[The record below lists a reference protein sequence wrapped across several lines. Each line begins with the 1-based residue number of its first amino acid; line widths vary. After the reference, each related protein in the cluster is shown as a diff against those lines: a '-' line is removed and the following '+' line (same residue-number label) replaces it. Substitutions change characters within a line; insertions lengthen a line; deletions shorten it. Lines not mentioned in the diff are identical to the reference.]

1 VYVVEPAIIGRAQEL
16 AATGRLLDRAAEDAA
31 ALVLDGEAGIGKTTL
46 WLEAVRAADARGFR
60 VLQSRPAES
69 EAKLS
74 YSAVADLVGAAFEE
88 TETELPPLQRRALEA
103 ALLLGE
109 TDEPADAR
117 TTSAALVA
125 VLHALASRGPVLLA
139 VDDVQ
144 WLDAASE
151 QALAFAARR
160 LPAGLALLV
169 ARRVEGDADLPLGLA
184 RALPDDRRERVVV
197 GPLSV
202 AALHH
207 LISGRLGTSPSRPL
221 LIRLADTS
229 GGNPFFALEIARALE
244 RDEGGHEPLPV
255 PRSVEDLVAARVAA
269 LSLDAR
275 IVALAAAALSQ
286 ATVATVV
293 EAFDGEGDARAAVI
307 EAEDAGVLVAERDRI
322 RFTHPLLASVVYR
335 SAAHE
340 RRRRLHERLAAV
352 VVDPEERARHLAL
365 GTTRADEDVAAEIE
379 RAAARAARRGA
390 PQAAADLLAASARLT
405 ASTRTEELTRRRLGE
420 AAARLAAGDVE
431 TARTLAEAET
441 SSPVASLR
449 GQAHYLLGEVAWI
462 SGSGPPRTHFEAAL
476 AAAPADRELAAR
488 VYPKLVSFTTHD
500 PKRAVEHAEAAMR
513 VLSPDRDPGPLAQVV
528 FDRFWAELGLGHG
541 PRWDLF
547 EQWRELEARAGP
559 DAPKT
564 PLALICFW
572 AIDDFEAAR
581 ARFAVEEPWYRERGE
596 DLWRAERLAH
606 LSMAELRA
614 GRWDLAGRFVEEAC
628 DVLAPQLDEPG
639 PWGAAFRIR
648 SLVDAHAGRTERAR
662 ATMRPFIAKAERA
675 GLVAW
680 EVLGHSTLA
689 FVDFVDGDHRGVD
702 GTLTRMRH
710 QMETIAMKELAP
722 DRSEPFHVES
732 LVALGE
738 RDRAREALARLEHR
752 GRSFPRLWISVTLPR
767 TRALVLAAEGD
778 VAAALAA
785 FDELDVDEAAK
796 LPFEFAWN
804 RLVQGRLQRRVKQR
818 RAAADALGEALAIFE
833 RLGAP
838 TWAEQAR
845 AELGRVGLRR
855 APDELTPTER
865 RVAELAATGMTNREV
880 ASAAFM
886 SPKTVEANL
895 SRVYRK
901 LGIASR
907 AELGAHMADER
918 RGAQAQT

>member
-1 VYVVEPAIIGRAQEL
+1 VDPTIIGREKEL
-16 AATGRLLDRAAEDAA
+16 AATGRLLDRAAEGAA

-46 WLEAVRAADARGFR
+46 WLEAVGAADARGFR
-60 VLQSRPAES
+60 VLQARPAES
-69 EAKLS
+69 EATLS
-74 YSAVADLVGAAFEE
+74 YSAVADLVGAAFDE
-88 TETELPPLQRRALEA
+88 TESELPPLQRRALEA
-103 ALLLGE
+103 ALLLAE

-125 VLHALASRGPVLLA
+125 VLHALASQGPVLLA

-169 ARRVEGDADLPLGLA
+169 ARRVESDADLPLGLA
-184 RALPDDRRERVVV
+184 RALPDDRCERVVV
-197 GPLSV
+197 GPLSL

-207 LISGRLGTSPSRPL
+207 VIRGRLGTSLSRPL

-269 LSLDAR
+269 LSRDAR
-275 IVALAAAALSQ
+275 IVVLAAAALSQ
-286 ATVATVV
+286 PTVATVV

-307 EAEDAGVLVAERDRI
+307 EAEDAGVVVAGRERI
-322 RFTHPLLASVVYR
+322 RFTHPLLASVIYR
-335 SAAHE
+335 SAARE
-340 RRRRLHERLAAV
+340 RRRRLHERLATV

-405 ASTRTEELTRRRLGE
+405 ASERTDELTRRRLGE

-441 SSPVASLR
+441 RSQVAALR
-449 GQAHYLLGEVAWI
+449 GQAHHLLGEVAWI

-476 AAAPADRELAAR
+476 AAAPTDRELAAR

-500 PKRAVEHAEAAMR
+500 PSRAVEHAEAAMR
-513 VLSPDRDPGPLAQVV
+513 VLSPERDPGPLAHIV

-547 EQWRELEARAGP
+547 EQWRELETRAGP
-559 DAPKT
+559 AAPKT

-581 ARFAVEEPWYRERGE
+581 ARFAVEEQWYRERGE

-614 GRWDLAGRFVEEAC
+614 GRWDLAERFVEEAC
-628 DVLAPQLDEPG
+628 DALAQQLDEPG

-662 ATMRPFIAKAERA
+662 GTIGPFIDKAERA
-675 GLVAW
+675 RLVAW
-680 EVLGHSTLA
+680 EVLGLSTLA
-689 FVDFVDGDHRGVD
+689 FVDFIDGNHRAVDA
-702 GTLTRMRH
+702 TLTRMRER
-710 QMETIAMKELAP
+710 METIAMKELAP

-738 RDRAREALARLEHR
+738 RDRARAALARLEDR

-767 TRALVLAAEGD
+767 TRALVLAAEGNL
-778 VAAALAA
+778 VAALAA

-796 LPFEFAWN
+796 LPFDLAWN
-804 RLVQGRLQRRVKQR
+804 RLVQGRLRRRVKQR

-865 RVAELAATGMTNREV
+865 RVAELVATGMTNREV

-886 SPKTVEANL
+886 SPKTVESNL
-895 SRVYRK
+895 ARVYRK

-907 AELGAHMADER
+907 AELGARMAEEHR
-918 RGAQAQT
+918 RVQAQT

>member
-1 VYVVEPAIIGRAQEL
+1 VAPTIIGREQEL
-16 AATGRLLDRAAEDAA
+16 AATGRLLDRAAEGTA
-31 ALVLDGEAGIGKTTL
+31 ALVFDGEAGIGKTTL
-46 WLEAVRAADARGFR
+46 WLHAVGAAASRGFH
-60 VLQSRPAES
+60 VLQARPAES
-69 EAKLS
+69 EATLS
-74 YSAVADLVGAAFEE
+74 YTALADLVGTAFDE
-88 TETELPPLQRRALEA
+88 TKDELPPLQQRALET
-103 ALLLGE
+103 ALLLGDA
-109 TDEPADAR
+109 DESADAR
-117 TTSAALVA
+117 TTAAALVA

-144 WLDAASE
+144 WLDAASG

-184 RALPDDRRERVVV
+184 RALPEDRCERIVV
-197 GPLSV
+197 GPLTV

-207 LISGRLGTSPSRPL
+207 LISGRLGTSLSRPL
-221 LIRLADTS
+221 LIRLADAC
-229 GGNPFFALEIARALE
+229 GGNPFFALEIARVLG
-244 RDEGGHEPLPV
+244 RDDGGHEPLPV
-255 PRSVEDLVAARVAA
+255 PRSLEDLVAARVAV

-286 ATVATVV
+286 PTVATVV
-293 EAFDGEGDARAAVI
+293 EAFDGQGDARAAVI
-307 EAEDAGVLVAERDRI
+307 EAEEASVLVAERDRI

-335 SAAHE
+335 SAARE
-340 RRRRLHERLAAV
+340 RRRRLHERLATV
-352 VVDPEERARHLAL
+352 VVDAEERARHLAL

-379 RAAARAARRGA
+379 RAAAGAARRGA

-405 ASTRTEELTRRRLGE
+405 PGGRTEALTRRRLGE

-431 TARTLAEAET
+431 TARPLAEAAT
-441 SSPVASLR
+441 RSPVASLR

-462 SGSGPPRTHFEAAL
+462 TGSGPPRTHFRAAL
-476 AAAPADRELAAR
+476 AAAPADHQLAAR

-500 PKRAVEHAEAAMR
+500 PRRAVEHADAAMR
-513 VLSPDRDPGPLAQVV
+513 VLRPDRDPGPLAQIV
-528 FDRFWAELGLGHG
+528 FDRFWAELALGHG

-547 EQWRELEARAGP
+547 ERWRELEAKAGP

-564 PLALICFW
+564 PLPLICFW

-606 LSMAELRA
+606 LAMAELRA
-614 GRWDLAGRFVEEAC
+614 GRWDLAGRCVEEAC
-628 DVLAPQLDEPG
+628 DALAQQLDEPG

-648 SLVDAHAGRTERAR
+648 SLVDAHAGRTDRAR
-662 ATMRPFIAKAERA
+662 ATIGPFIVKAQRA
-675 GLVAW
+675 GLVVW
-680 EVLGHSTLA
+680 EVLGLSALA
-689 FVDFVDGDHRGVD
+689 FVDFVDGDHRAVD
-702 GTLTRMRH
+702 ATLTSMRER
-710 QMETIAMKELAP
+710 METIAMKELAP

-732 LVALGE
+732 LLALGD
-738 RDRAREALARLEHR
+738 RDRAREALGRLEER
-752 GRSFPRLWISVTLPR
+752 GRSFPRLWINVTLPR
-767 TRALVLAAEGD
+767 TRALVLAAEGEF
-778 VAAALAA
+778 VSALAA
-785 FDELDVDEAAK
+785 FDELEADEAAR
-796 LPFEFAWN
+796 LPFDLAWN
-804 RLVQGRLQRRVKQR
+804 RLVQGRLLRRVKKR

-855 APDELTPTER
+855 APAELTPSER

-895 SRVYRK
+895 ARAYRK
-901 LGIASR
+901 LGISSR
-907 AELGAHMADER
+907 AELGARMAEEQR
-918 RGAQAQT
+918 RLQAQT

>member
-1 VYVVEPAIIGRAQEL
+1 VEQAIIGRQQEL
-16 AATGRLLDRAAEDAA
+16 AASGRLLDRAAEGAA

-46 WLEAVRAADARGFR
+46 WLDAMRAADARGFR
-60 VLQSRPAES
+60 VLQARPAES

-88 TETELPPLQRRALEA
+88 TESELPPLQRRALEA

-169 ARRVEGDADLPLGLA
+169 ARRVEGDVDLPLGLA

-207 LISGRLGTSPSRPL
+207 LISGRLGTSLSRPL
-221 LIRLADTS
+221 LIRLADAS
-229 GGNPFFALEIARALE
+229 GGNPFFALEIARALG
-244 RDEGGHEPLPV
+244 RDVGGHEPLPV

-275 IVALAAAALSQ
+275 IVGLAAAALSQ
-286 ATVATVV
+286 PTVATVV

-335 SAAHE
+335 SAARE
-340 RRRRLHERLAAV
+340 RRRRLHERLATV
-352 VVDPEERARHLAL
+352 VADPEERARHLAL
-365 GTTRADEDVAAEIE
+365 GTTRADEDVAVEIE

-405 ASTRTEELTRRRLGE
+405 AAERTEVLTRRRLGE
-420 AAARLAAGDVE
+420 AGARLAAGDVE

-441 SSPVASLR
+441 MSPVASLR

-462 SGSGPPRTHFEAAL
+462 SGSGAPSTHFEAGL

-500 PKRAVEHAEAAMR
+500 PRRAVEHAEAAMR
-513 VLSPDRDPGPLAQVV
+513 VLSPDRDPGPLAQII
-528 FDRFWAELGLGHG
+528 FDRFWAELALGHG

-547 EQWRELEARAGP
+547 EQWRELEVMAGP
-559 DAPKT
+559 NAPMT
-564 PLALICFW
+564 PLPLICFW

-581 ARFAVEEPWYRERGE
+581 ARFTVEEQWYRERGE

-628 DVLAPQLDEPG
+628 DVLAPQLDKPG

-662 ATMRPFIAKAERA
+662 ATMAPFIAKAERA

-680 EVLGHSTLA
+680 EVLGLSTLA
-689 FVDFVDGDHRGVD
+689 FVAFVDGDHRAVD
-702 GTLTRMRH
+702 ANLTRMRER
-710 QMETIAMKELAP
+710 METIAMKELAP

-732 LVALGE
+732 LIALGE
-738 RDRAREALARLEHR
+738 HDRAREVLERLQER

-767 TRALVLAAEGD
+767 TRALVLAGEGN

-796 LPFEFAWN
+796 LPFDLAWN
-804 RLVQGRLQRRVKQR
+804 RLVQGRLHRRVKQR

-895 SRVYRK
+895 ARAYRK

-907 AELGAHMADER
+907 AELGARMADER
-918 RGAQAQT
+918 RRAEAQT

>member
-1 VYVVEPAIIGRAQEL
+1 VTPAIIGRDREL
-16 AATGRLLDRAAEDAA
+16 AATGRLLDRAAEGAA
-31 ALVLDGEAGIGKTTL
+31 ALVLDGGAGIGKTTL

-60 VLQSRPAES
+60 VLQARPAES
-69 EAKLS
+69 EARLS
-74 YSAVADLVGAAFEE
+74 YSAVADLLGAAFEE

-103 ALLLGE
+103 ALLIGE

-117 TTSAALVA
+117 TTSAGLVA

-144 WLDAASE
+144 WLDAASD

-197 GPLSV
+197 GPLTV

-207 LISGRLGTSPSRPL
+207 LVRGRLGTSLSRPL
-221 LIRLADTS
+221 LIRLADAS
-229 GGNPFFALEIARALE
+229 GGNPFFALEIARALG
-244 RDEGGHEPLPV
+244 RDVAAHEPLPV
-255 PRSVEDLVAARVAA
+255 PRSVEDLVAARLAA

-286 ATVATVV
+286 PTVATVV

-307 EAEDAGVLVAERDRI
+307 EAEEAGVLVAERDRI

-340 RRRRLHERLAAV
+340 RRRRLHERLATV

-405 ASTRTEELTRRRLGE
+405 AGERTEALTRRRLGE
-420 AAARLAAGDVE
+420 SAARLAAGDVE
-431 TARTLAEAET
+431 TARTLAEAAT
-441 SSPVASLR
+441 RSPVASLR
-449 GQAHYLLGEVAWI
+449 GQAHHLLGEVAWI

-500 PKRAVEHAEAAMR
+500 PRRAVEHAEAAMR
-513 VLSPDRDPGPLAQVV
+513 VLSPDRDPGPLAQIV

-547 EQWRELEARAGP
+547 ERWRELEARAGP

-564 PLALICFW
+564 PLPLICFW

-581 ARFAVEEPWYRERGE
+581 ARFAVEEQWY
-596 DLWRAERLAH
+596 A
-606 LSMAELRA
+606 
-614 GRWDLAGRFVEEAC
+614 
-628 DVLAPQLDEPG
+628 LAPQLDEPG

-662 ATMRPFIAKAERA
+662 ATLGPFIVKAERA
-675 GLVAW
+675 RLVVW
-680 EVLGHSTLA
+680 EVLGLSTLA
-689 FVDFVDGDHRGVD
+689 FIDFVDGDHRAVD
-702 GTLTRMRH
+702 ATLTRMRLR
-710 QMETIAMKELAP
+710 METIAMKELAP

-738 RDRAREALARLEHR
+738 RDRARDALARLEER

-767 TRALVLAAEGD
+767 TRALVLAAEGN
-778 VAAALAA
+778 VVAALAA
-785 FDELDVDEAAK
+785 FDELDADDAAK
-796 LPFEFAWN
+796 LPFDLAWN
-804 RLVQGRLQRRVKQR
+804 RLVQGRLHRRVKQR

-833 RLGAP
+833 GLGAP

-855 APDELTPTER
+855 APAELTPTER

-895 SRVYRK
+895 ARVYRK

-907 AELGAHMADER
+907 AELGARMADEQR
-918 RGAQAQT
+918 RSVAQT